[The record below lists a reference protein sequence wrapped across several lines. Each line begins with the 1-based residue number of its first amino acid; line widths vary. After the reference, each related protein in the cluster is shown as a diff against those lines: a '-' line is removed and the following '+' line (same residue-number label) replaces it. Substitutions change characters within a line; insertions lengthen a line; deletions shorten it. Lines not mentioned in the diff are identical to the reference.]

1 MKSHITDIHFGLY
14 MYHMYLFQLD
24 SIQAGRHHKMLK
36 LYILSKKSHTIRKYY
51 LLWDNNLTNKI
62 HKYYLHYR

>member
-51 LLWDNNLTNKI
+51 LL
-62 HKYYLHYR
+62 